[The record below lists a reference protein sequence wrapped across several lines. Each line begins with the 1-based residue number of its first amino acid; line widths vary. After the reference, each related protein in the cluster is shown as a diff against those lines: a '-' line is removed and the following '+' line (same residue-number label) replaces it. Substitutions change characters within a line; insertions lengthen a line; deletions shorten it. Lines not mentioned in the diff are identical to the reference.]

1 MTLLLNLESLDSKL
15 RHEHLLESVFR
26 RVNKANG
33 LLKRLQL
40 TLPRKSAVTIC
51 KSFIRPRLDYGVMVY
66 DQAFYESIRQ
76 NLKSFQY
83 SATISTTETIRGTS
97 SEKFFKNWAWK
108 PSKQE
113 DG

>member
-15 RHEHLLESVFR
+15 RLEHLLESIFR

-33 LLKRLQL
+33 LLKKLQL

-51 KSFIRPRLDYGVMVY
+51 KSFIRPRLDYGLVVY
-66 DQAFYESIRQ
+66 DQAFYESFRQ

-83 SATISTTETIRGTS
+83 NAAISTTETIRGTS
-97 SEKFFKNWAWK
+97 SKKFFKN
-108 PSKQE
+108 
-113 DG
+113 